1 MGISPLSL
9 IGLSCKSLLGNP
21 LRSSLTTLGVF
32 MGVAAVSATLQVRNI
47 SRAVITQQLEKQGA
61 PRINLVSV
69 RNRVTRQRAQLTSED
84 MEYLKQ
90 RLDRIQMISG
100 LNWAGQPETIFQDYT
115 ANPAVLAVAPNYF
128 STSGKQ
134 LIAGRDFTE
143 ADYNQYRPVVIIDQ
157 FLSNKLFQNRD
168 PLGQS
173 IYVDFRPYVVVGLLP
188 LNPAEQEPEG
198 MVYMPITVR
207 NAMTGRRDIRRL
219 TIRPRTLEDLEN
231 LQEKVIQLME
241 ERYPGHSFWTW
252 NNIEEILEQQ
262 QTLESV
268 STALLVVGIVALL
281 VGGVGI
287 ANITIAAVIERTSEI
302 GLRRAI
308 GATQLDVLLQFV
320 LEAAILSI
328 LGGAI
333 AIVSVHGLT
342 IVVAKQFELP
352 YKFDTT
358 NAAIALSS
366 AVFVGVGAGFLPALR
381 ASQLDPVKAL
391 RQK

>member
-47 SRAVITQQLEKQGA
+47 SRAVITQQLEQQGA
-61 PRINLVSV
+61 PRITLFA
-69 RNRVTRQRAQLTSED
+69 RWNRVTRQRAELTHED
-84 MEYLKQ
+84 IDYLKQ
-90 RLDRIQMISG
+90 RLAKIKVISG
-100 LNWAGQPETIFQDYT
+100 WNWVGQPETVFQDRS
-115 ANPAVLAVAPNYF
+115 ANPEVYAVAPNYLLTF
-128 STSGKQ
+128 GRE

-143 ADYNQYRPVVIIDQ
+143 ADYDQYRPVVMIDQ
-157 FLSNKLFQNRD
+157 YLSNELFQGQD
-168 PLGQS
+168 PLGES
-173 IYVDFRPYVVVGLLP
+173 IYVDFRPYIVVGLLP
-188 LNPAEQEPEG
+188 LDQAVMQPEG
-198 MVYMPITVR
+198 EIYMPTSVHS
-207 NAMTGRRDIRRL
+207 ATTGKRSIRAV
-219 TIRPRTLEDLEN
+219 TIRPYNLEDLETLEEQTQQL
-231 LQEKVIQLME
+231 LQQ
-241 ERYPGHSFWTW
+241 RFPGHSFWAR
-252 NNIEEILEQQ
+252 NNVDEILEQQ
-262 QTLESV
+262 KTLESV

-308 GATQLDVLLQFV
+308 GATQMDVLLQFV

-328 LGGAI
+328 MGGAI
-333 AIVSVHGLT
+333 AILTVHGLT

-352 YKFDTT
+352 YKFDT
-358 NAAIALSS
+358 NSAAIALGS
-366 AVFVGVGAGFLPALR
+366 AVLVGVGAGFLPALR

>member
-9 IGLSCKSLLGNP
+9 IGLSCKSLIGNP

-32 MGVAAVSATLQVRNI
+32 MGVAAVSGTLQVRNI
-47 SRAVITQQLEKQGA
+47 SRAVITQQLEQQGA
-61 PRINLVSV
+61 PRITLFTR
-69 RNRVTRQRAQLTSED
+69 RNRTTRQRAELTPED
-84 MEYLKQ
+84 MNYLKQ
-90 RLDRIQMISG
+90 RLAKIQSISG
-100 LNWAGQPETIFQDYT
+100 LNWVGQPETVFQDST
-115 ANPAVLAVAPNYF
+115 ANPEVYAVAPDYLF
-128 STSGKQ
+128 TFGRE

-143 ADYNQYRPVVIIDQ
+143 ADYNQYRPVAIIDQ
-157 FLSNKLFQNRD
+157 FLSNELFQSQD
-168 PLGQS
+168 PLGET
-173 IYVDFRPYVVVGLLP
+173 IYVDFRPYIVVGLLP
-188 LNPAEQEPEG
+188 LNQASMQPEG
-198 MVYMPITVR
+198 EVYIPITVHSAISGQR
-207 NAMTGRRDIRRL
+207 SIRAF
-219 TIRPRTLEDLEN
+219 TIRPYRLEDLEILEEQI
-231 LQEKVIQLME
+231 LQQIEQ
-241 ERYPGHSFWTW
+241 RFPGYTFAAW
-252 NNIEEILEQQ
+252 NNVNDILEQQ

-308 GATQLDVLLQFV
+308 GATQLDVLFQFV

-328 LGGAI
+328 MGGAI
-333 AIVSVHGLT
+333 AILTVHGLT

-352 YKFDTT
+352 YKFDTN
-358 NAAIALSS
+358 NAVIALGS
-366 AVFVGVGAGFLPALR
+366 AVIVGVGAGFLPALR

>member
-9 IGLSCKSLLGNP
+9 MALSCKSLLGNP

-47 SRAVITQQLEKQGA
+47 SRAVIAQQLEQQGA
-61 PRINLVSV
+61 PRITLFAR
-69 RNRVTRQRAQLTSED
+69 RNRVTRQRAQLTTTD
-84 MEYLKQ
+84 MDYLKQ
-90 RLDRIQMISG
+90 RLRTIEMISG
-100 LNWAGQPETIFQDYT
+100 WNWVGQPETVYQDHT
-115 ANPAVLAVAPNYF
+115 ANPSALAVAPNF
-128 STSGKQ
+128 LKTSGRE

-143 ADYNQYRPVVIIDQ
+143 ADYRQYRPVVIIDQ
-157 FLSNKLFQNRD
+157 FLSHELFQDQD

-173 IYVDFRPYVVVGLLP
+173 IYVDFRPYVVVGLVP
-188 LNPAEQEPEG
+188 LNPAEEQPEG
-198 MVYMPITVR
+198 RVYLPITVH
-207 NAMTGRRDIRRL
+207 NATTGQRHIRAL
-219 TIRPRTLEDLEN
+219 MIRPRQLEDLET
-231 LQEKVIQLME
+231 LQEQTQELMKQ
-241 ERYPGHSFWTW
+241 RFPNYSFRVW
-252 NNIEEILEQQ
+252 NNVDEILEQQ
-262 QTLESV
+262 KTLESV
-268 STALLVVGIVALL
+268 STALLVVGGVALL

-308 GATQLDVLLQFV
+308 GATQMDVLIQFV

-333 AIVSVHGLT
+333 AIITVHCLT
-342 IVVAKQFELP
+342 TLVAKQFNLP
-352 YKFDTT
+352 YKFHTSS
-358 NAAIALSS
+358 AAIALGS
-366 AVFVGVGAGFLPALR
+366 AVLVGVGAGFLPALR

>member
-9 IGLSCKSLLGNP
+9 IALSCKSLLGNP

-32 MGVAAVSATLQVRNI
+32 MGVAAVSATLQVRHI
-47 SRAVITQQLEKQGA
+47 SRAVITQQLEQRGT
-61 PRINLVSV
+61 PRIALFPLW
-69 RNRVTRQRAQLTSED
+69 NRVTRQEAQLTTTD
-84 MEYLKQ
+84 MDYLKQ
-90 RLDRIQMISG
+90 RLESIKTISG
-100 LNWAGQPETIFQDYT
+100 LSWVGRPETLFQDRT
-115 ANPAVLAVAPNYF
+115 TNPAVIAVAPNF
-128 STSGKQ
+128 LQTSGIE
-134 LIAGRDFTE
+134 LIAGRDFT
-143 ADYNQYRPVVIIDQ
+143 AVDYDQYRPVVIIDQ
-157 FLSNKLFQNRD
+157 FLSNELFQGQD

-173 IYVDFRPYVVVGLLP
+173 IYINFRPYVVVGLLP
-188 LNPAEQEPEG
+188 LNPAEEQPQG
-198 MVYMPITVR
+198 RVYMPITVH
-207 NAMTGRRDIRRL
+207 NATTGRRDIGSLR
-219 TIRPRTLEDLEN
+219 IRPHNIEDLET
-231 LQEKVIQLME
+231 LQEQTQQLLE
-241 ERYPGHSFWTW
+241 KRFPGYSFWAR
-252 NNIEEILEQQ
+252 NNVEEILEQQ

-333 AIVSVHGLT
+333 AIVTVHGLT
-342 IVVAKQFELP
+342 IIVAKQFELP

-358 NAAIALSS
+358 SAAIALSS
-366 AVFVGVGAGFLPALR
+366 AVLVGVGAGFLPALR

>member
-9 IGLSCKSLLGNP
+9 ISLSCKSLLGNP

-47 SRAVITQQLEKQGA
+47 SRAVITQQLEQRGA
-61 PRINLVSV
+61 PRITLFPT
-69 RNRVTRQRAQLTSED
+69 RNRVTRQRAQLTTED
-84 MEYLKQ
+84 MDYLKQ
-90 RLDRIQMISG
+90 RLRTIQSISG
-100 LNWAGQPETIFQDYT
+100 WNWVGQPETVFQDYT
-115 ANPAVLAVAPNYF
+115 ANPEVYAVAPNYLL
-128 STSGKQ
+128 TAGKE
-134 LIAGRDFTE
+134 LIAGRDFTTV
-143 ADYNQYRPVVIIDQ
+143 DYNQYRPVVIIDQ
-157 FLSNKLFQNRD
+157 FLSNELFQGQD

-188 LNPAEQEPEG
+188 LDQTIVQPEG
-198 MVYMPITVR
+198 QIYMPISV
-207 NAMTGRRDIRRL
+207 NSAMTGQQSVRAF
-219 TIRPRTLEDLEN
+219 TIRPQTLEDLET
-231 LQEKVIQLME
+231 LQEQTEKLLEQ
-241 ERYPGHSFWTW
+241 RFPGYSFVTW
-252 NNIEEILEQQ
+252 NNVDEILEQQ

-333 AIVSVHGLT
+333 AIITVHGLT

-358 NAAIALSS
+358 SAAIALSS
-366 AVFVGVGAGFLPALR
+366 AVLVGVGAGFLPALR

>member
-9 IGLSCKSLLGNP
+9 IALSCKSLWGNP

-61 PRINLVSV
+61 PRINLVST

-90 RLDRIQMISG
+90 RLERIQMISG
-100 LNWAGQPETIFQDYT
+100 WNWAGQPETIFQDYT
-115 ANPAVLAVAPNYF
+115 ANPGVLAVAPNYF

-157 FLSNKLFQNRD
+157 FLSDKLFQNRD

-173 IYVDFRPYVVVGLLP
+173 IYVDFRPYIVVGLLP
-188 LNPAEQEPEG
+188 LNPAEEEPEG

-219 TIRPRTLEDLEN
+219 TIRPRTLEDLEI

-252 NNIEEILEQQ
+252 NNVEEILEQQ

-333 AIVSVHGLT
+333 AIVTVHGLT

-352 YKFDTT
+352 YKFDSRS
-358 NAAIALSS
+358 AAIALSS
-366 AVFVGVGAGFLPALR
+366 AVVVGVGAGFLPALR